1 MGGGSVAFE
10 GKRVAVAASVIA
22 ILIGAGPTPVLAVSV
37 KDILQEIIPPQSKT
51 HRAKPRP
58 SAPRPPLPQPKP
70 ETSSDGAEAADAKTP
85 PLPPPAPAEKDD
97 AATPPVPEADPRAP
111 ETPPLPPPAPQPA
124 ETPPPPPAAPE
135 TPAGTKPDA
144 AEAGSAGPAA
154 EEPPALSVGPVVE
167 PTPPHVEET
176 APALPAAPG
185 PAGAL
190 GPTVTPA
197 PPAPTPAAPPEPA
210 IVATAPAEPPVSA
223 EPPRI
228 LPTAEELAACK
239 AGMAALGIVSEAQ
252 PAFFEGEC
260 GASDPY
266 RVTALSGGA
275 VTIEPAATVD
285 CAVASALARWVDEDI
300 QPAAKSA
307 YGAPLTRLSIAGSY
321 VCRTRNHEP
330 GARMSE
336 HSFMNAL
343 DIGGYTIAGRTIT
356 IADDGKRTDAD
367 KQFLDAVRKAACAR
381 FTTVLGPGTDATHED
396 NLHLDMIRRGRNGDG
411 RICE

>member
-10 GKRVAVAASVIA
+10 GKRAAIAASVIA
-22 ILIGAGPTPVLAVSV
+22 ILIGAGPSPALAVSV
-37 KDILQEIIPPQSKT
+37 KDILQEIIPPQSKA
-51 HRAKPRP
+51 HRTRPRP

-70 ETSSDGAEAADAKTP
+70 DAPSDGAATADTEAP
-85 PLPPPAPAEKDD
+85 PLPPPAPAEKTDMP
-97 AATPPVPEADPRAP
+97 PPVPEADPRGP
-111 ETPPLPPPAPQPA
+111 ETPPLPPPSPQPA
-124 ETPPPPPAAPE
+124 EAAPPPPPPAPEAPAVAE
-135 TPAGTKPDA
+135 PDA
-144 AEAGSAGPAA
+144 EQPSA

-176 APALPAAPG
+176 APPLPAAPG

-190 GPTVTPA
+190 GPAVMPAAATPA
-197 PPAPTPAAPPEPA
+197 PAAPPEPA
-210 IVATAPAEPPVSA
+210 IVAPAPAEPPESA

-260 GASDPY
+260 GAADPY

-275 VTIEPAATVD
+275 VAIEPVATVD

-321 VCRTRNHEP
+321 VCRTRNHVP

-336 HSFMNAL
+336 HSFMNAI

-356 IADDGKRTDAD
+356 IADDGTRTDAD
-367 KQFLDAVRKAACAR
+367 KAFLDAVRKAACAR
-381 FTTVLGPGTDATHED
+381 FTTVIGPGTDAAHED

>member
-1 MGGGSVAFE
+1 MALE
-10 GKRVAVAASVIA
+10 ARPAIAASVIA
-22 ILIGAGPTPVLAVSV
+22 ILIGAGPSPVFAVSV
-37 KDILQEIIPPQSKT
+37 KDILQEIIPPPSKT
-51 HRAKPRP
+51 HRARPRP

-70 ETSSDGAEAADAKTP
+70 DAPSDGGETTDAETP
-85 PLPPPAPAEKDD
+85 PLPPPAPAEKPD
-97 AATPPVPEADPRAP
+97 ATPPVPEADPRGP
-111 ETPPLPPPAPQPA
+111 EAPPLPPPAPEPV
-124 ETPPPPPAAPE
+124 ETPPPPQDVPGAPAAAKSDTTESGSAEP
-135 TPAGTKPDA
+135 A
-144 AEAGSAGPAA
+144 AEA
-154 EEPPALSVGPVVE
+154 PPPLSVGPIVE
-167 PTPPHVEET
+167 PAPPHVEET

-197 PPAPTPAAPPEPA
+197 PPAPPSPA
-210 IVATAPAEPPVSA
+210 APAEPALTAPAPAEPGAEV

-300 QPAAKSA
+300 QPAAKST

-321 VCRTRNHEP
+321 VCRTRNHVP

-336 HSFMNAL
+336 HSFMNAI
-343 DIGGYTIAGRTIT
+343 DIGGYTIAARMIT

-367 KQFLDAVRKAACAR
+367 KAFLDAVRKAACAR

-396 NLHLDMIRRGRNGDG
+396 NLHLDMIRRGRDGDG

>member
-1 MGGGSVAFE
+1 MGGGSVAFK
-10 GKRVAVAASVIA
+10 GKRAAIAASVIA
-22 ILIGAGPTPVLAVSV
+22 ILIGAGPSPALAVSV
-37 KDILQEIIPPQSKT
+37 KDILQEIIPPQSKA
-51 HRAKPRP
+51 HRTRPRP

-70 ETSSDGAEAADAKTP
+70 DAPSDGAAVTDTEP
-85 PLPPPAPAEKDD
+85 PLPPPAPAEKKD
-97 AATPPVPEADPRAP
+97 ATPPPVPEADPRGP
-111 ETPPLPPPAPQPA
+111 ETPPLPAPSPQPA
-124 ETPPPPPAAPE
+124 EAAPLAPE
-135 TPAGTKPDA
+135 APAVAEPDA
-144 AEAGSAGPAA
+144 KQPDAEQPSA

-167 PTPPHVEET
+167 PAPPHVEET
-176 APALPAAPG
+176 APPLPVAPG

-190 GPTVTPA
+190 GPAVMPAAATPA
-197 PPAPTPAAPPEPA
+197 PAAVPEPA
-210 IVATAPAEPPVSA
+210 IVAPAPAEPPESA

-228 LPTAEELAACK
+228 VPTAEELAACK

-260 GASDPY
+260 GAADPY

-285 CAVASALARWVDEDI
+285 CAVASALARWIDEDI

-321 VCRTRNHEP
+321 VCRTRNHVP

-336 HSFMNAL
+336 HSFMNAI

-367 KQFLDAVRKAACAR
+367 KAFLDAVRKAACAR